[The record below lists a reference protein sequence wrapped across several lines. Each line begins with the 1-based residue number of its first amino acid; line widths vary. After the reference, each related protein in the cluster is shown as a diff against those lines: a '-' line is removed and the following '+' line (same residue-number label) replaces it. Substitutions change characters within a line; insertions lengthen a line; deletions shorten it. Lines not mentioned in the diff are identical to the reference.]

1 MLWAEKNDRRMLDL
15 MEALAAEKVIGEY
28 RKRANACGPGAV
40 AAGLAGGRDS
50 VSISDERTD
59 R

>member
-1 MLWAEKNDRRMLDL
+1 MSAPP
-15 MEALAAEKVIGEY
+15 AEKVIGEY